1 MANTY
6 IKYDDIDVKNIILRN
21 KRNRPEQAG
30 TKRHTALRFFRRTTQ
45 TVSPKASWIFWRNTS
60 AAGEKT

>member
-6 IKYDDIDVKNIILRN
+6 IKYDDIDVKNIILRK

-30 TKRHTALRFFRRTTQ
+30 TKRHTALRLFRRTDQ